1 MSEPLAGA
9 DGRQCGLARLGVVP
23 AISVAFATDDFRDA
37 LVPPVGFEPTLDAV

>member
-9 DGRQCGLARLGVVP
+9 DGRRCGSARLGGVH